1 MKLLVVGHF
10 CFDVFHLA
18 DGAEEEHHAGIFTAV
33 AALAELLGESDVV
46 TPVFGVNRVDYQG
59 ILDRLQQ
66 FPNVDSS
73 GIFKLDEP
81 TNRVHIYANNE
92 QDRIVCSKDIARPIP
107 YEKIRRH
114 LSVDGVL
121 INMVSGFDIALE
133 TLDHIRLAI
142 RSHNIPLHFDYHN
155 LTLGVREGH
164 ERFRRPIEDWRRWA
178 FMDDT
183 IQLNEEEI
191 NGLTVERSSEKQTVG
206 HLLTLGVK
214 GVLVTR
220 KERGATLFYDQHKK
234 VLRKDFDGI
243 EAPGSDIG
251 RGDTFGSAFL
261 FQYVRGKDMIAAAD
275 FANRFAAGTTG
286 SNGTDR
292 SKTLRN
298 AKVLA

>member
-1 MKLLVVGHF
+1 
-10 CFDVFHLA
+10 
-18 DGAEEEHHAGIFTAV
+18 
-33 AALAELLGESDVV
+33 V

-59 ILDRLQQ
+59 IFDRLQQ

-243 EAPGSDIG
+243 EAPGGDIG